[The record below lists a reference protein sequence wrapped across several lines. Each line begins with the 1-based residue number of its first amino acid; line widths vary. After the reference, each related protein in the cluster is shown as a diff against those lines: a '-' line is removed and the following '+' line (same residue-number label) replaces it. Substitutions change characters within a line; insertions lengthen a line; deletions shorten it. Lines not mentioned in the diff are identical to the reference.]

1 MKVIKMKKLMLFVLL
16 SLFFS
21 LSVAHADSITKMP
34 KGIEKTAH
42 SAITAT
48 ATSEYFNM
56 IGYSLLLI
64 ETDFTAGSGTWE
76 VSVLGCL
83 TETGTY
89 VPWNEGTAELS
100 TGSLTADSGNAF
112 KGIPNFIK
120 ILATESVDGATI
132 TVRVQAFN

>member
-1 MKVIKMKKLMLFVLL
+1 MKKLMLLVLL

-21 LSVAHADSITKMP
+21 LSVAQADSITKMP

-48 ATSEYFNM
+48 ATSDYFNM
-56 IGYSLLLI
+56 VGYSLLLI
-64 ETDFTAGSGTWE
+64 ETDFTAGSGTW
-76 VSVLGCL
+76 VISVLGSL

-89 VPWNEGTAELS
+89 VEWHEGTTALS
-100 TGSLTADSGNAF
+100 TGSLTGDSGNTF

-120 ILATESVDGATI
+120 VVATETGNGATI